1 MSLRRKVVAVIGGAH
16 APEAELAVAE
26 ELGRALVDAGF
37 RIVTGGLGG
46 VMAAA
51 SRGAR
56 SSSAWCDGDVI
67 GVLPGLVAEEAN
79 AWVDVVIATGM
90 NHARNV
96 VVVATGDVVVA
107 VGGGAGTLSELA
119 LAWQHQKHVVAL
131 QVGVGWSARLAGECL
146 DDRRDDRVHG
156 AATAAEAV
164 EVVQRLLDE
173 ERPRHHGV

>member
-1 MSLRRKVVAVIGGAH
+1 MRVRRPVIAVIGGAH

-26 ELGRALVDAGF
+26 ELGRALVDAGY

-56 SSSAWCDGDVI
+56 SSPAWRDGDVI
-67 GVLPGLVAEEAN
+67 GVLPGLVVEEAN
-79 AWVDVVIATGM
+79 AWVDIVIATGM

-96 VVVATGDVVVA
+96 VVVASGDVVVA

-131 QVGVGWSARLAGECL
+131 RVGEGWSARLAGECL
-146 DDRRDDRVHG
+146 DDRRDDRING
-156 AATAAEAV
+156 ANTAADAV
-164 EVVQRLLDE
+164 ELVRRLLGE
-173 ERPRHHGV
+173 ERPRHHAV